1 MTVGSLFA
9 GIGGFDLGFERA
21 GFEIKWQVE
30 IDDYAS
36 RVLAKHWPGVT
47 RYGDIR
53 AIDWSTVEPVDVV
66 CGGFPCQ
73 PHSSAGKR
81 LAAEDDRD
89 LWPEFRRCIRAL
101 NPRWVVAENVTGIL
115 SSDDGRFFGDILRD
129 LAESGYGVE
138 WDCLPAAAFS
148 APHRRDRVWIVAHAN
163 GWGQQEREEFNC
175 EAQQN
180 PTDRHPRGQHAHG
193 LRDDVADANGSRPQ
207 GRDSKELRERAS
219 QWTLGARGAFDNE
232 RFSWLPEPNVG
243 RVAHG
248 VPARVDRLRGLGNAV
263 VPQITEWIAHRIKEA
278 DGNQVTEAVASG
290 VNRGSEAK

>member
-1 MTVGSLFA
+1 VTVGSLFA

-53 AIDWSTVEPVDVV
+53 GIDWATVEPVDVV

-73 PHSSAGKR
+73 PHSLAGKR
-81 LAAEDDRD
+81 AAGSDDRD
-89 LWPEFRRCIRAL
+89 LWPEYVRCIRAVE
-101 NPRWVVAENVTGIL
+101 PRWVVAENVPGLL
-115 SSDDGRFFGDILRD
+115 SSDDGRFFGSILRD

-138 WDCLPAAAFS
+138 WDCIPASAVS
-148 APHRRDRVWIVAHAN
+148 APHRRDRVWIVAYPYDEGLEGVREKRPIPQWAITTGHTRSGRRLLADTAGTH
-163 GWGQQEREEFNC
+163 GWEQ
-175 EAQQN
+175 
-180 PTDRHPRGQHAHG
+180 DRHGEMPAGRSG
-193 LRDDVADANGSRPQ
+193 VSR
-207 GRDSKELRERAS
+207 
-219 QWTLGARGAFDNE
+219 
-232 RFSWLPEPNVG
+232 WLPEPNVG

-263 VPQITEWIAHRIKEA
+263 VPQIAEWIAHRIKEA

-290 VNRGSEAK
+290 HNRGSEAP